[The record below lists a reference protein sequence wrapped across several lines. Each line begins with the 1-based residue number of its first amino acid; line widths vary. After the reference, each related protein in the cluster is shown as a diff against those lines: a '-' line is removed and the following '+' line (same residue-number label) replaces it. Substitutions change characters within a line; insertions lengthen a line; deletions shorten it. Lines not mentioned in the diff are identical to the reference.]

1 MKQTILR
8 RIAVAAALFC
18 ATGPAPAASYYVV
31 VPSPGKVSTSP
42 IAVALQAYALP
53 DGLAGSRYDDF
64 DFHRALAVTGDPS
77 FNPAYVRWY
86 LVSGELPAGMTLS
99 TSTGMLSGTPPSDTT
114 ASFEV
119 QALYK
124 SKTDT
129 HRYVLTIKARG
140 SVATLYGVSTL
151 DWGAVA
157 RTDLPQQRSVTV
169 GNSGDRPMTV
179 TAAGSGP
186 FVLVANTCTNVAPGG
201 KCSLAFRLTDT
212 PPGDYGPVSVSVA
225 GASAGPVALS
235 LAARV
240 VGPLVAADT
249 ATALDFGAV
258 TQSDTAD
265 TRMVTWRNTGNAAMG
280 LSVGSVAA
288 PFSLV
293 SNTCANVAPGATCVA
308 TFAMAATTPGT
319 YGPSS
324 VSFLGGGTAAN
335 VTLKGQVLAYNL
347 TASLNPVTFGNVM
360 IGTSASKVVTV
371 ANASSVRAPVTV
383 GALTAPFSQTNNC
396 PAALDA
402 GASCDV
408 TIKYSPTDSTAQA
421 RTLTLPGLNIPVSG
435 TGDKIGI
442 ETAGAGRRWKDGTYA
457 ASCKDYLSPGS
468 NYQYTGVTGDG
479 VYTIAPAGAPLD
491 VYCDMSTDGGG
502 WMLFTNSYRNGQGPL
517 DLMAGTNVAAARSA
531 VSGVGSGGTLGL
543 NSFPVFPFANTR
555 IVFIAGDNPNQ
566 RATFYKGITRAN
578 LASWGQYGAAEPDTS
593 KAAVCTDLAMTQN
606 CTSRPFDHDYY
617 NNGTQTGF
625 TMMWGVTVAKY
636 GYTTTSYQPVHG
648 TAFAGGNGWCSTTGN
663 VNNNAWNDSYGDGH
677 WGNGLQIWLR

>member
-1 MKQTILR
+1 MKHFTFS
-8 RIAVAAALFC
+8 RIAVAAALFA
-18 ATGPAPAASYYVV
+18 ATGLASAASYFVV
-31 VPSPGKVSTSP
+31 VPSPGKVATSP
-42 IAVALQAYALP
+42 IAVSLQAYTLP
-53 DGLAGSRYDDF
+53 DGLAGARYEDF
-64 DFHRALAVTGDPS
+64 DFHRALVVTGDSS

-86 LVSGELPAGMTLS
+86 LASGELPAGMTLS
-99 TSTGMLSGTPPSDTT
+99 TATGILSGTPPADTS

-151 DWGAVA
+151 DWGEVA
-157 RTDLPQQRSVTV
+157 RTDLPQQRNVTL
-169 GNSGDRPMTV
+169 GNAGDRPMTV

-186 FVLVANTCTNVAPGG
+186 FALVANTCTNVVPGG
-201 KCSLAFRLTDT
+201 TCSLAFRLTDT

-225 GASAGPVALS
+225 GASAGPVS
-235 LAARV
+235 LKLASRV
-240 VGPLVAADT
+240 LGPLVAADT

-258 TQSDTAD
+258 TQSDTAG
-265 TRMVTWRNTGNAAMG
+265 TRAVTWRNTGNAAMS
-280 LSVGSVAA
+280 LSAGSIAA

-293 SNTCANVAPGATCVA
+293 SNTCANVSPGATCVA
-308 TFAMAATTPGT
+308 TFTMAAATPGT

-324 VSFLGGGTAAN
+324 VSFQGGGTAAG
-335 VTLKGQVLAYNL
+335 VTLNGQVLAYNL
-347 TASLNPVTFGNVM
+347 PASLNPVVFGNVL
-360 IGTSASKVVTV
+360 IGTSATRVVTV
-371 ANASSVRAPVTV
+371 TNASSVRAAVTV
-383 GALTAPFSQTNNC
+383 GALTAPFSQTSNC
-396 PAALDA
+396 PSALDA

-408 TIKYSPTDSTAQA
+408 TVKYSPTDSTPQA
-421 RTLTLPGLNIPVSG
+421 RTLMLPGLNIPVSG

-457 ASCKDYLSPGS
+457 ASCKDYLSPSS
-468 NYQYTGVTGDG
+468 NYQYAGVTGDG
-479 VYTIAPAGAPLD
+479 VYTIAPAGSPLD

-517 DLMAGTNVAAARSA
+517 DLMAGTNVAAARTA

-543 NSFPVFPFANTR
+543 NSFPVFPFATTR

-578 LASWGQYGAAEPDTS
+578 LASWGQYGAVEPDTS

-636 GYTTTSYQPVHG
+636 GYTTVSYQPVHG